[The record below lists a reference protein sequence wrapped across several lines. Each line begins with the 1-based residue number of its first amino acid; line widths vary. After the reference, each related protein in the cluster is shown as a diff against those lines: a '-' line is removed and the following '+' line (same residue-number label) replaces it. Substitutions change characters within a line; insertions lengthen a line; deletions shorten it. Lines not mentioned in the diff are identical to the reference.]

1 MDKLSDS
8 LIGKIQGKTG
18 IIITEALQPAIHE
31 FINRRMKELNLSAES
46 YSTRLE
52 DDDTEMELLV
62 NASTVNETYFFR
74 DEAHYEFL
82 QNNFFSIKKHVY
94 RSHMV
99 RSVFNRRRTAFH
111 PRPCKADGNRNR
123 DYRN

>member
-18 IIITEALQPAIHE
+18 IIIITEALQPAIHE

-82 QNNFFSIKKHVY
+82 QNNFFHQEACLPFTYGAERVQQEK
-94 RSHMV
+94 
-99 RSVFNRRRTAFH
+99 NRFPSTPLQSRWE
-111 PRPCKADGNRNR
+111 
-123 DYRN
+123 